1 MTAHADTAPRLR
13 TYQRLTMRNR
23 VVGVLRIAVPMLGVV
38 VLLLLVGQI
47 YLSSLGSRFG
57 VGQIAVTRDR
67 VTIDAPQYSGVL
79 DDGSVY
85 RVSATSAAAALD
97 ATDVMDLSTAS
108 LNIVRSN
115 GVTMD
120 LSATKARLD
129 TTRELVTI
137 AGDTH
142 VVESTGTTSTF
153 ANSVFDW
160 QAQVLTGKGPVM
172 VDYADGTHLVATGL
186 LYNAKTAVWTFTD
199 ATVTLPD
206 TPGAEAP

>member
-1 MTAHADTAPRLR
+1 MNTHADTGPRLR
-13 TYQRLTMRNR
+13 TYQRLVLRNR
-23 VVGVLRIAVPMLGVV
+23 VVGVLRIAVPLLGVV
-38 VLLLLVGQI
+38 VLVLLVGQI

-57 VGQIAVTRDR
+57 VGQISVTRDR

-85 RVSATSAAAALD
+85 RVSATRAAAALN

-108 LNIVRSN
+108 INVVRTD

-120 LSATKARLD
+120 LSANMARLD
-129 TTRELVTI
+129 TTRELVI
-137 AGDTH
+137 IEGDTH

-160 QAQVLTGKGPVM
+160 QKQELTGKGPVV
-172 VDYADGTHLVATGL
+172 VDYADGTHLVAKGL
-186 LYNAKTAVWTFTD
+186 RYNAKTAVWTFTA

-206 TPGAEAP
+206 TPGAKAP

>member
-1 MTAHADTAPRLR
+1 MSAPADTAPRLR
-13 TYQRLTMRNR
+13 TYQRLALRNR

-57 VGQIAVTRDR
+57 VGQISVTRDR

-85 RVSATSAAAALD
+85 RVSATSAEAAVE
-97 ATDVMDLSTAS
+97 ATDVMDLNTAS

-120 LSATKARLD
+120 LSANQARLD

-142 VVESTGTTSTF
+142 VVESTGTISTF
-153 ANSVFDW
+153 ANSEFDW
-160 QAQVLTGKGPVM
+160 QAQVLTGKGPVV

-186 LYNAKTAVWTFTD
+186 HYDAKTAVWTFTN

-206 TPGAEAP
+206 TPGAETP